1 MKQTEKYSFLGLGSP
16 RRLRNVLLFPKI
28 QFKYANITAAAL
40 VVAMLMILFNQRIA
54 QQQVYNLLGE
64 AQITPELDAIFR
76 YQMIANLGI
85 AVLSIVCIFCLSIVI
100 SHRFL
105 GPSVG
110 ILNYLKKLKSQGS
123 IASKD
128 APVVSPLTQRSY
140 DGLPHLT
147 QFINSHEITVR
158 EKLNPE
164 TANEK

>member
-1 MKQTEKYSFLGLGSP
+1 MKQTKKFSFLGLGSP

-40 VVAMLMILFNQRIA
+40 IVAMLLILFNQRIA
-54 QQQVYNLLGE
+54 QQQVYSLLGN
-64 AQITPELDAIFR
+64 AQITPELDTIFR
-76 YQMIANLGI
+76 YQMIANLCI
-85 AVLSIVCIFCLSIVI
+85 AVLSIVCIFFLSIVI

-110 ILNYLKKLKSQGS
+110 ILNYFKKLKSQGS
-123 IASKD
+123 LNSKE

-147 QFINSHEITVR
+147 QFINNHEITVR
-158 EKLNPE
+158 EKSTSE
-164 TANEK
+164 TVNEK